1 MPSKKISASL
11 MDSIYLKLA
20 EIAKGTCVIIS
31 SGIRHRIPVVK
42 YGMDSFI
49 FFLIE
54 DVDQQ
59 AINMNQK
66 MYDFFTTRGI
76 FPDLINGC
84 FIINRLSDIAEVVDS
99 QQGEDLRFDSSTAQ
113 SS

>member
-1 MPSKKISASL
+1 

-31 SGIRHRIPVVK
+31 GGIRHRIPVVK
-42 YGMDSFI
+42 YGLDSFI

-54 DVDQQ
+54 EVDQQ

-66 MYDFFTTRGI
+66 MYDFFTARGI

-84 FIINRLSDIAEVVDS
+84 FIINRLSYLAEVIDS
-99 QQGEDLRFDSSTAQ
+99 QHGEDLRFDSSTAQ

>member
-1 MPSKKISASL
+1 MPIKKISASL

-20 EIAKGTCVIIS
+20 DIAKGTCVIIS
-31 SGIRHRIPVVK
+31 GGVRHRIPVVK
-42 YGMDSFI
+42 YAEDSFI
-49 FFLIE
+49 FFFIE

-66 MYDFFTTRGI
+66 MYDFFTARGI
-76 FPDLINGC
+76 YPDLMHGYY
-84 FIINRLSDIAEVVDS
+84 IINRLSDLSQVVGD
-99 QQGEDLRFDSSTAQ
+99 QQKEDLRFDSSAAQ